1 MTNLVEKIT
10 YNYED
15 FIDDIIIIDP
25 DMVHRGPTIGKKKI
39 PSIKYTLQIL
49 HQLHLTIG
57 DVGKDS
63 TKKLSN
69 NATHLGSFGI
79 LELPN
84 KIHWKTIKDQIISSH
99 YNLHFGHCIQLGA
112 QSYTF

>member
-25 DMVHRGPTIGKKKI
+25 DMVHRGPTIGKK
-39 PSIKYTLQIL
+39 
-49 HQLHLTIG
+49 
-57 DVGKDS
+57 
-63 TKKLSN
+63 
-69 NATHLGSFGI
+69 
-79 LELPN
+79 PN
-84 KIHWKTIKDQIISSH
+84 GIHWKTIKDQIISSH

-112 QSYTF
+112 QSFTSLMADLRQNINRVHSFKELFH